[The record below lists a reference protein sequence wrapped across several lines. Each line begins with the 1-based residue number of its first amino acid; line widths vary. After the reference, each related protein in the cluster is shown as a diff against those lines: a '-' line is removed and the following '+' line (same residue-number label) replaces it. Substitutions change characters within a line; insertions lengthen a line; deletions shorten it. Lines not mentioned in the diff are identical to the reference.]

1 MQVKEPVAKKLKAR
15 ISWLV
20 VAVACI
26 GSPVLAQVVR
36 VPLPNSNFPISQAV
50 WVGNT
55 LYVSGMLDPNLG
67 KGGASDTKTQ
77 TVNAILGIQHT
88 LEVQKLSIADVVM
101 MHVYLVGD
109 PAKQGLMDFA
119 GFMDGYTQFF
129 GTATQPNKPARSA
142 MQVAHLAAPDA
153 LVEIEVIAV
162 RGVKTKLK

>member
-26 GSPVLAQVVR
+26 GSPVLAQIVR

-67 KGGASDTKTQ
+67 
-77 TVNAILGIQHT
+77 IQHT
-88 LEVQKLSIADVVM
+88 LEVQKLSIADVVI